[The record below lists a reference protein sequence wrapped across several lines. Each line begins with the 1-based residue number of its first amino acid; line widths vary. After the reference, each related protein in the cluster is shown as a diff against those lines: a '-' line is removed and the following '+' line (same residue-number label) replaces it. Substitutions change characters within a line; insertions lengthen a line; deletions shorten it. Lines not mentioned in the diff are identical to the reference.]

1 MQEVSDRDSWQP
13 GTPIESNAYNWTNE
27 PVVLEASRSIADGA
41 RIAID
46 LFCGCGGFSEG
57 FRAAGFQAALA
68 ADIHPPS
75 LATYRKNHPE
85 ATAILGDLRK
95 VDEQHAFALLGGR
108 QVDVIA
114 AGVPCQ
120 GFSLNNRKRWDEDD
134 RNLLFREFIRFVHI
148 ARPHVVVL
156 ENVSGL
162 RSAGNG
168 RFKEAIADAIQDAG
182 YYVQF
187 RVLNA
192 ADFGVPQKRQ
202 RVFFVGVRPGIEF
215 RWPRST
221 HGAGTDSP
229 WIGVWDAIGD
239 LPALSPGQA
248 AGEYDRAPFSDYQ
261 RFMRNGATVLLNHQA
276 PNHPADVIRKIACTT
291 PGAPMYPKF
300 KQRIRLHPDEPSPTQ
315 VSGGIRPQFQFG
327 HPNQPRGLTIRER
340 CRIQSFPDTYE
351 ITGGTVQG
359 RVQTGNAVPPL
370 LARAIGTSVM
380 EALRDWNGVCIPPE
394 PRVRRVQLSFDSINQ
409 VAL

>member
-1 MQEVSDRDSWQP
+1 MNGNNSWQP
-13 GTPIESNAYNWTNE
+13 GTPIESNSYNWTDA
-27 PVVLEASRSIADGA
+27 PVVLESSRAIRVGA
-41 RIAID
+41 RTAID

-57 FRAAGFQAALA
+57 FRMAGFEAALA

-75 LATYRKNHPE
+75 LATYQRNHPE

-95 VDEQHAFALLGGR
+95 VDEQQAIDLLNGH
-108 QVDVIA
+108 QVDLIA

-148 ARPHVVVL
+148 AQPHVVVL

-168 RFKEAIADAIQDAG
+168 RFKEAIAEAIEDAG
-182 YYVQF
+182 YNVQF

-202 RVFFVGVRPGIEF
+202 RVFFVGVRPGITF
-215 RWPRST
+215 AWPTAT
-221 HGAGTDSP
+221 HGPGASTP
-229 WIGVWDAIGD
+229 WVGVWDAIGD
-239 LPALSPGQA
+239 LPPLDPGKVA
-248 AGEYDRAPFSDYQ
+248 HFYDKPAFSDYQ
-261 RFMRNGATVLLNHQA
+261 RLMRGDATVLLNHRA
-276 PNHPADVIRKIACTT
+276 PNHPEEVIRKIGSTL

-327 HPNQPRGLTIRER
+327 HPTQARGLSIRER
-340 CRIQSFPDTYE
+340 CRIQSFPDLYE

-370 LARAIGTSVM
+370 LARAIAGSVM
-380 EALRDWNGVCIPPE
+380 EALETWNGQHEPSE
-394 PRVRRVQLSFDSINQ
+394 PRIRAVQTSFETLEQ
-409 VAL
+409 MAF